1 MRRSPS
7 PSSATMRP
15 SSVRSRTS
23 CGTPSSTG
31 RRADGSR
38 LRPKLPTASRGSG
51 PTPPPKPLADALHDS
66 LAGPEP
72 GGVTARIT
80 FTNKLFP
87 SGALT
92 GQVGSAL
99 MSGASGR
106 LWATNDGRGR
116 LELQSDA
123 GDVQVVWNKTSVFVY
138 DASSNT
144 LYRAT
149 LPTRSDTSSE
159 QPAVPSVAKISDL
172 LTKLGEHVSLS
183 G

>member
-1 MRRSPS
+1 IV
-7 PSSATMRP
+7 A
-15 SSVRSRTS
+15 VVALAAA
-23 CGTPSSTG
+23 G
-31 RRADGSR
+31 AAIAVA
-38 LRPKLPTASRGSG
+38 ASGGSG
-51 PTPPPKPLADALHDS
+51 STPAPKPLAQALHDS
-66 LAGPEP
+66 LAGPAPE
-72 GGVTARIT
+72 GVTARIK

-87 SGALT
+87 SGAIT

-123 GDVQVVWNKTSVFVY
+123 GDVQVVWNDTEVTVY

-159 QPAVPSVAKISDL
+159 QPAL
-172 LTKLGEHVSLS
+172 
-183 G
+183 